1 MLNLNDILQLI
12 LLCALIFIPLG
23 YAIHRRFPHLR
34 QYWQNL
40 LLSPRYLKSAGLW
53 VRTGSSSQIKRHKKQ
68 P

>member
-1 MLNLNDILQLI
+1 MLNLNDIVQLI

-23 YAIHRRFPHLR
+23 YAFHRRFPHLR

-40 LLSPRYLKSAGLW
+40 LLSPRYLKSACLW
-53 VRTGSSSQIKRHKKQ
+53 VRTGSSSQIKRKKQ